1 MELCRKKQW
10 LVSVLLGA
18 IVLSDVLGN
27 SSGCFQQEKAALLD
41 FKATYH
47 GNDSLKL
54 RSWVNE
60 AKSNCCDWERVT
72 CDSSSG
78 HVIHLDLGNTIAES
92 EMVPFVYPPGEMGPY
107 TSNIKMPPWP
117 YPYCS
122 KHTSRFL
129 NWSLFLPFRKLTS
142 LSLSNSCL
150 LGFIRTEDNSKS
162 TLKKLETLD
171 LSFNYLNESIMEI
184 VGVLPSVKNLILAAN
199 FIRGPFLKEL
209 SLLPNL
215 EVLDLHMN
223 MLGNGSHFAT
233 QDYKNKSTL
242 KKLKT
247 LDLSINN
254 LNESIMEFVG
264 ALRSIKNLSLAGN
277 FIARPFPIKE
287 LSLLPNLEVLDLS
300 MNHLVSSVTTQDIH
314 SSTEFYVLKKLK
326 TLNLADNHFD
336 KGIFKSLVAFPS
348 LRSLNLEFNPIK
360 GDLDDNVLAN
370 LSKLE
375 VLRLSNSAITG
386 YFPNQGL
393 CKMKQLR
400 EAGLSY
406 NNLIGTL
413 DPCLGNLTSLHSLD
427 LCFNF
432 LSGNPAPFIGH
443 LVSIENLCISFNE
456 FEGIFSLSIF
466 SNHSRL
472 KSLLIG
478 NMKVDTENPPW
489 IAPFQL
495 EQLAITS
502 CKLNLPT
509 KVIPTFLSNQS
520 SLRDIDLSGNNL
532 VGKFPSWLLVN
543 NSNLEEV
550 DLFHNSFSGPFE
562 LPFDL
567 NHHMDKIKTL
577 SLSNNQMQGKL
588 PDNIGSFFPH
598 LVNFDVSNNN
608 FDGHIPASIGEMS
621 SLQGLYMGNNNFSGN
636 VPNHILDGCFSLK
649 TLMMDSNQLNGT
661 LLSVIR
667 KLRLVTLTASRN
679 NFEGAITDE
688 WCQHNLVMLDLSH
701 NKFSGTIPSCF
712 EMPAYLF
719 LQGNSLTGTI
729 PEALISNYS
738 RPTAIDFSDN
748 KFIGTIP
755 DSIYKLW
762 SLRFLLLAGNQ
773 LQGQLS
779 SQVCQLEQI
788 NILDLSRN
796 NFTGSIP
803 PCFSSM
809 SFGNFTIPLYSLD
822 RLKPF
827 SPRPDV
833 AEMQLTTKNL
843 YLSFKSDKFQMMSGL
858 DLSSNQLTGE
868 IPHQIG
874 DLHYL
879 HSLNLSHN
887 HLHGLIPES
896 FQKLKNIE
904 SLDLSNNNLSGQ
916 IPIQLQDLNFLS
928 TFDVSYN
935 NLSGKA
941 PDKGQFANF
950 DEDNYK
956 GNPYLT
962 WNNSNRGSLTTLPPP
977 STALHDGEENDTAID
992 FTAFCWSFASCY
1004 VMVQIVLVIILWINP
1019 HWRRQWF
1026 YFVEVCLHK
1035 CFGQFLEDVFY

>member
-1 MELCRKKQW
+1 
-10 LVSVLLGA
+10 
-18 IVLSDVLGN
+18 
-27 SSGCFQQEKAALLD
+27 
-41 FKATYH
+41 
-47 GNDSLKL
+47 
-54 RSWVNE
+54 
-60 AKSNCCDWERVT
+60 
-72 CDSSSG
+72 
-78 HVIHLDLGNTIAES
+78 
-92 EMVPFVYPPGEMGPY
+92 
-107 TSNIKMPPWP
+107 
-117 YPYCS
+117 
-122 KHTSRFL
+122 
-129 NWSLFLPFRKLTS
+129 
-142 LSLSNSCL
+142 
-150 LGFIRTEDNSKS
+150 
-162 TLKKLETLD
+162 
-171 LSFNYLNESIMEI
+171 
-184 VGVLPSVKNLILAAN
+184 
-199 FIRGPFLKEL
+199 
-209 SLLPNL
+209 
-215 EVLDLHMN
+215 
-223 MLGNGSHFAT
+223 
-233 QDYKNKSTL
+233 
-242 KKLKT
+242 
-247 LDLSINN
+247 
-254 LNESIMEFVG
+254 
-264 ALRSIKNLSLAGN
+264 
-277 FIARPFPIKE
+277 
-287 LSLLPNLEVLDLS
+287 
-300 MNHLVSSVTTQDIH
+300 
-314 SSTEFYVLKKLK
+314 
-326 TLNLADNHFD
+326 
-336 KGIFKSLVAFPS
+336 
-348 LRSLNLEFNPIK
+348 
-360 GDLDDNVLAN
+360 
-370 LSKLE
+370 
-375 VLRLSNSAITG
+375 
-386 YFPNQGL
+386 
-393 CKMKQLR
+393 
-400 EAGLSY
+400 
-406 NNLIGTL
+406 
-413 DPCLGNLTSLHSLD
+413 
-427 LCFNF
+427 
-432 LSGNPAPFIGH
+432 
-443 LVSIENLCISFNE
+443 
-456 FEGIFSLSIF
+456 
-466 SNHSRL
+466 
-472 KSLLIG
+472 
-478 NMKVDTENPPW
+478 
-489 IAPFQL
+489 
-495 EQLAITS
+495 
-502 CKLNLPT
+502 
-509 KVIPTFLSNQS
+509 
-520 SLRDIDLSGNNL
+520 
-532 VGKFPSWLLVN
+532 
-543 NSNLEEV
+543 
-550 DLFHNSFSGPFE
+550 
-562 LPFDL
+562 
-567 NHHMDKIKTL
+567 
-577 SLSNNQMQGKL
+577 
-588 PDNIGSFFPH
+588 
-598 LVNFDVSNNN
+598 
-608 FDGHIPASIGEMS
+608 
-621 SLQGLYMGNNNFSGN
+621 MGNNNFSGN

-679 NFEGAITDE
+679 NLEGAITDE
-688 WCQHNLVMLDLSH
+688 WCQHNLVKLDLSH

-809 SFGNFTIPLYSLD
+809 SFGNFTIPLYSFD
-822 RLKPF
+822 RRKRF
-827 SPRPDV
+827 VPRTDV

>member
-171 LSFNYLNESIMEI
+171 LSFNYLNESIMEL

-233 QDYKNKSTL
+233 EDYKNKSTL

-264 ALRSIKNLSLAGN
+264 ALRSIKNLSLA
-277 FIARPFPIKE
+277 E

>member
-1 MELCRKKQW
+1 
-10 LVSVLLGA
+10 
-18 IVLSDVLGN
+18 
-27 SSGCFQQEKAALLD
+27 
-41 FKATYH
+41 
-47 GNDSLKL
+47 
-54 RSWVNE
+54 
-60 AKSNCCDWERVT
+60 
-72 CDSSSG
+72 
-78 HVIHLDLGNTIAES
+78 
-92 EMVPFVYPPGEMGPY
+92 
-107 TSNIKMPPWP
+107 
-117 YPYCS
+117 
-122 KHTSRFL
+122 
-129 NWSLFLPFRKLTS
+129 
-142 LSLSNSCL
+142 
-150 LGFIRTEDNSKS
+150 
-162 TLKKLETLD
+162 
-171 LSFNYLNESIMEI
+171 
-184 VGVLPSVKNLILAAN
+184 
-199 FIRGPFLKEL
+199 
-209 SLLPNL
+209 
-215 EVLDLHMN
+215 
-223 MLGNGSHFAT
+223 
-233 QDYKNKSTL
+233 
-242 KKLKT
+242 
-247 LDLSINN
+247 
-254 LNESIMEFVG
+254 
-264 ALRSIKNLSLAGN
+264 
-277 FIARPFPIKE
+277 
-287 LSLLPNLEVLDLS
+287 
-300 MNHLVSSVTTQDIH
+300 
-314 SSTEFYVLKKLK
+314 
-326 TLNLADNHFD
+326 
-336 KGIFKSLVAFPS
+336 
-348 LRSLNLEFNPIK
+348 
-360 GDLDDNVLAN
+360 
-370 LSKLE
+370 
-375 VLRLSNSAITG
+375 
-386 YFPNQGL
+386 
-393 CKMKQLR
+393 
-400 EAGLSY
+400 
-406 NNLIGTL
+406 
-413 DPCLGNLTSLHSLD
+413 
-427 LCFNF
+427 
-432 LSGNPAPFIGH
+432 
-443 LVSIENLCISFNE
+443 
-456 FEGIFSLSIF
+456 
-466 SNHSRL
+466 
-472 KSLLIG
+472 
-478 NMKVDTENPPW
+478 
-489 IAPFQL
+489 
-495 EQLAITS
+495 
-502 CKLNLPT
+502 
-509 KVIPTFLSNQS
+509 
-520 SLRDIDLSGNNL
+520 
-532 VGKFPSWLLVN
+532 
-543 NSNLEEV
+543 
-550 DLFHNSFSGPFE
+550 
-562 LPFDL
+562 
-567 NHHMDKIKTL
+567 
-577 SLSNNQMQGKL
+577 
-588 PDNIGSFFPH
+588 
-598 LVNFDVSNNN
+598 
-608 FDGHIPASIGEMS
+608 
-621 SLQGLYMGNNNFSGN
+621 MGNNNFSGN

-679 NFEGAITDE
+679 NLEGAITDE

-992 FTAFCWSFASCY
+992 FTAFCWSFASSY
-1004 VMVQIVLVIILWINP
+1004 VMVQIVLVTILWINP